1 MDIAVTTCKPQ
12 ERKALFKNI
21 LEVPFGSIFTDHFF
35 IMTYQKG
42 SGWHS
47 ARIEPLRDI
56 CLHPGALVF
65 HYGQEIFEGL
75 KAFHRDDGKII
86 LFRPEKN
93 VARFNRSAR
102 RMCMP
107 EVDNEFFM
115 EAMLQLVTLER
126 RWIPKQRGSSLY
138 IRPTMIATEVG
149 LGVRSATDYLF
160 YILLAPVG
168 PYYKEGFKP
177 IGLYVTTEYIRAAV
191 GGVGEA
197 KTGGNYA
204 ASLLA
209 GEEAHKAGYSQVLW
223 LDAVNHEYVEEVGAM
238 NIFFA
243 FGKTLVTAPLNGS
256 ILHGVT
262 RESVIELARH
272 LGYTV
277 REDRLSIHD
286 LTAGIEKGT
295 LTEIFGTGTAA
306 SISPVGKISFKGK
319 EYSIGNGGVG
329 PISQKLYDYLLDL
342 QYGRRADTFNW
353 LTVID

>member
-177 IGLYVTTEYIRAAV
+177 IG
-191 GGVGEA
+191 
-197 KTGGNYA
+197 
-204 ASLLA
+204 
-209 GEEAHKAGYSQVLW
+209 
-223 LDAVNHEYVEEVGAM
+223 
-238 NIFFA
+238 
-243 FGKTLVTAPLNGS
+243 
-256 ILHGVT
+256 
-262 RESVIELARH
+262 
-272 LGYTV
+272 
-277 REDRLSIHD
+277 
-286 LTAGIEKGT
+286 
-295 LTEIFGTGTAA
+295 
-306 SISPVGKISFKGK
+306 PVCHHRVYPGRC
-319 EYSIGNGGVG
+319 
-329 PISQKLYDYLLDL
+329 
-342 QYGRRADTFNW
+342 GRRRRGQNRRGTMPPACWPEKKRTRPVTHRCCGW
-353 LTVID
+353 MPLTMNTWRKWVL